1 MKELNRKV
9 FKTIFLIL
17 SLFIV
22 TGIVIYNVSSYK
34 KEYDNVKR
42 NLTFMED
49 RNTSKPEGTPPE
61 PREFNDNMPEPKD
74 RELDNM
80 MIMDYEV
87 YSVKLNNNAIERVIN
102 HSNNATSNFDAENI
116 AKTIITKDKEIKIG
130 NLYTNKYAYNYMNDT
145 IVIINT
151 KNINDRLVFTLTLS
165 IVVLTLFEVII
176 YFVSKELTK
185 RITKPAQESF
195 DKQRDFIADA
205 SHELK
210 TPLAV
215 IMASSDELKS
225 DKKNEKYVDNI
236 KYESERMSTLIR
248 SLLDLS
254 KLEKGIGIDNYK
266 EENISKIIERISLT
280 FEAIA
285 FEQNVKIDTN
295 IENDIMFKCS
305 KEEIERLIS
314 IILDNAIKHSY
325 KKSIIN
331 VNVNKDK
338 NNINIEIIN
347 KGDPIQ
353 PGDEENIF
361 ERFYR
366 ADKSRNRDANRY
378 GLGLAIAKNIV
389 TNHNG
394 TIKAFSAY
402 GKTTF
407 KINLK
412 K

>member
-1 MKELNRKV
+1 MKELNKKV
-9 FKTIFLIL
+9 FKTIFIIL
-17 SLFIV
+17 SIFIV
-22 TGIVIYNVSSYK
+22 SGIVVYNVQSYI

-42 NLTFMED
+42 NLNFIEE
-49 RNTSKPEGTPPE
+49 RNIPNDKLPE
-61 PREFNDNMPEPKD
+61 PIELDPSAPEPKD
-74 RELDNM
+74 RDLDNM

-87 YSVKLNNNAIERVIN
+87 YTVKLNNKKIEKVIN
-102 HSNNATSNFDAENI
+102 HSNSTGKFNVQSIAQKIINSNE
-116 AKTIITKDKEIKIG
+116 ELKIG
-130 NLYTNKYAYNYMNDT
+130 NLYNNKYSYNYKEDT

-151 KNINDRLVFTLTLS
+151 KKINDRLLFTLVCS
-165 IVVLTLFEVII
+165 IMLLIVFEIFI
-176 YFVSKELTK
+176 FYISKKITK

-195 DKQRDFIADA
+195 DKQKEFIADA

-225 DKKNEKYVDNI
+225 DKKNQKYIDNI
-236 KYESERMSTLIR
+236 KYESERMNTLIK

-254 KLEKGIGIDNYK
+254 KLENGVSISNYK
-266 EENISKIIERISLT
+266 EEDISKIIERISLT

-285 FEQNVKIDTN
+285 YENN
-295 IENDIMFKCS
+295 IEIDANIEKDIKLKCS
-305 KEEIERLIS
+305 KEEFERLTS

-325 KKSIIN
+325 KDSTIK
-331 VNVNKDK
+331 VNLNKDK
-338 NNINIEIIN
+338 NNINIEITN
-347 KGDPIQ
+347 TGDPIKA
-353 PGDEENIF
+353 GEEEKIF

-366 ADKSRNRDANRY
+366 GDKSRNRESNRY

-394 TIKAFSAY
+394 TIKAYS
-402 GKTTF
+402 KDNLTTF
-407 KINLK
+407 KINIK

>member
-17 SLFIV
+17 SLFIII
-22 TGIVIYNVSSYK
+22 GIMIYNVSSYK

-42 NLTFMED
+42 NLTFMAD
-49 RNTSKPEGTPPE
+49 RNNFKPEGNTRERRELNGDE
-61 PREFNDNMPEPKD
+61 PLPKI
-74 RELDNM
+74 RELD
-80 MIMDYEV
+80 IKLVMDYEV
-87 YSVKLNNNAIERVIN
+87 YTVKINNERIESIII
-102 HSNNATSNFDAENI
+102 HSNNTSNFDIENI
-116 AKTIITKDKEIKIG
+116 AKSIMAKDKEIKIG
-130 NLYTNKYAYNYMNDT
+130 NLYTNKYAYNYTNDT

-165 IVVLTLFEVII
+165 IVVLIGFEIAI
-176 YFVSKELTK
+176 YFISKELTK

-215 IMASSDELKS
+215 IMASSDEIKS

-236 KYESERMSTLIR
+236 KYESERMSTLIK

-295 IENDIMFKCS
+295 IENDIIFKCS

-314 IILDNAIKHSY
+314 IIIDNAIKHSY
-325 KKSIIN
+325 KNSIIN

-338 NNINIEIIN
+338 NSINIEIIN

-353 PGDEENIF
+353 PGDEEKIF

-394 TIKAFSAY
+394 IIKAYSKD

-407 KINLK
+407 KINFK

>member
-9 FKTIFLIL
+9 FNTIFLIL
-17 SLFIV
+17 SVFVFLIV
-22 TGIVIYNVSSYK
+22 FIYNVEAYR
-34 KEYDNVKR
+34 KEYRSVQR
-42 NLTFMED
+42 NLSFMEENNNRPNYIIPMPGEEQED
-49 RNTSKPEGTPPE
+49 RDFE
-61 PREFNDNMPEPKD
+61 
-74 RELDNM
+74 NM

-87 YSVKLNNNAIERVIN
+87 YTVRLSNGEIEKIIS
-102 HSNNATSNFDAENI
+102 HSSDMSNFDVQGIAE
-116 AKTIITKDKEIKIG
+116 KIITKKQGMRIG
-130 NLYTNKYAYNYMNDT
+130 NLYNNKYSYNYSINK

-151 KNINDRLVFTLTLS
+151 KNINDRLVLILIKS
-165 IVVLTLFEVII
+165 LVILLIIEIVIYYASKVLTE
-176 YFVSKELTK
+176 

-195 DKQRDFIADA
+195 EKQKDFIADA

-225 DKKNEKYVDNI
+225 DKKNKQYIDNI
-236 KYESERMSTLIR
+236 KYESERMSNLIK

-254 KLEKGIGIDNYK
+254 KLENGVSIANYK
-266 EENISKIIERISLT
+266 EENISKIIERVCLT

-285 FEQNVKIDTN
+285 FENNVTIETN
-295 IENDIMFKCS
+295 IEKDIKLKCS
-305 KEEIERLIS
+305 KDEMERLIS

-325 KKSIIN
+325 KDSSIN
-331 VNVNKDK
+331 VNLEKDK
-338 NNINIEIIN
+338 NSINLEITN
-347 KGDPIQ
+347 AGDPIKV
-353 PGDEENIF
+353 GDEEKIF

-366 ADKSRNRDANRY
+366 ADKSRKRDSNRY

-389 TNHNG
+389 INHNG
-394 TIKAFSAY
+394 TIKAYS
-402 GKTTF
+402 KDSLTTF

>member
-1 MKELNRKV
+1 
-9 FKTIFLIL
+9 
-17 SLFIV
+17 
-22 TGIVIYNVSSYK
+22 
-34 KEYDNVKR
+34 
-42 NLTFMED
+42 MED
-49 RNTSKPEGTPPE
+49 RNTMKPEGTPPE
-61 PREFNDNMPEPKD
+61 PREFNDNMPLPKD

-87 YSVKLNNNAIERVIN
+87 YSVKISNNKIERIIN
-102 HSNNATSNFDAENI
+102 HSNNTSNFDVENI
-116 AKTIITKDKEIKIG
+116 AKEIIAKDKEIKIG
-130 NLYTNKYAYNYMNDT
+130 NLYTNKYSYNYTRDT

-151 KNINDRLVFTLTLS
+151 KNINDRLLFTLTLS
-165 IVVLTLFEVII
+165 IIVLTLFEVII
-176 YFVSKELTK
+176 YFISRELTK
-185 RITKPAQESF
+185 RITKPARDAF

-236 KYESERMSTLIR
+236 KYESERMSTLIK
-248 SLLDLS
+248 SLLDSS

-266 EENISKIIERISLT
+266 EENISKIIERITLT

-295 IENDIMFKCS
+295 IEKDIMFKCS
-305 KEEIERLIS
+305 KEEIERLIG

-325 KKSIIN
+325 KKSIVN

-353 PGDEENIF
+353 PGDEEKIF

-394 TIKAFSAY
+394 TIKAFSKNN
-402 GKTTF
+402 KTTF
-407 KINLK
+407 KIYLK

>member
-1 MKELNRKV
+1 MKELNNKV
-9 FKTIFLIL
+9 FKTIFILL
-17 SLFIV
+17 SLFIIIGV
-22 TGIVIYNVSSYK
+22 IIYNASSYK
-34 KEYDNVKR
+34 NEYDNVKR
-42 NLTFMED
+42 NLSFMED
-49 RNTSKPEGTPPE
+49 RNHKPEDAP
-61 PREFNDNMPEPKD
+61 PEPKD
-74 RELDNM
+74 FDNM

-87 YSVKLNNNAIERVIN
+87 YTIKLNNNEIEEIIN
-102 HSNNATSNFDAENI
+102 HSNNTSNFEVEKI
-116 AKTIITKDKEIKIG
+116 VKEIINKDKGINIG
-130 NLYTNKYAYNYMNDT
+130 NLYFNNYSYNYNNDT

-151 KNINDRLVFTLTLS
+151 TNINHRLIVTLTKS
-165 IVVLTLFEVII
+165 IIILIIFEIII
-176 YFVSKELTK
+176 YFVSKTLTI
-185 RITKPAQESF
+185 RITKTAKEAF
-195 DKQRDFIADA
+195 DKQKDFIADA

-225 DKKNEKYVDNI
+225 DKKNEKYIENI
-236 KYESERMSTLIR
+236 KYESERMNNLIK

-254 KLEKGIGIDNYK
+254 KLEKGISINNYK
-266 EENISKIIERISLT
+266 VENISKIIEKVALT

-285 FEQNVKIDTN
+285 YENNVEIKTN
-295 IENDIMFKCS
+295 IEENITYKCS

-325 KKSIIN
+325 KDTTIKLN
-331 VNVNKDK
+331 LNKDK

-347 KGDPIQ
+347 KGDPIKSR
-353 PGDEENIF
+353 DEEKIF

-366 ADKSRNRDANRY
+366 ADKSRNRDSNRY
-378 GLGLAIAKNIV
+378 GLGLAIAKNIT

-394 TIKAFSAY
+394 TIKAYS
-402 GKTTF
+402 KDSLTTF

>member
-1 MKELNRKV
+1 MKELTRKV
-9 FKTIFLIL
+9 SLTIFLIL
-17 SLFIV
+17 SLFMVSSI
-22 TGIVIYNVSSYK
+22 IIYNYQSYK
-34 KEYDNVKR
+34 REYDDIVRSLNFR
-42 NLTFMED
+42 DRREAFPRFGFED
-49 RNTSKPEGTPPE
+49 RN
-61 PREFNDNMPEPKD
+61 FDNV
-74 RELDNM
+74 

-87 YSVKLNNNAIERVIN
+87 YTVKLYNGEIDTIIYQGNA
-102 HSNNATSNFDAENI
+102 SSDFDVEKI
-116 AKTIITKDKEIKIG
+116 AKSILSKDKDIVVG
-130 NLYTNKYAYNYMNDT
+130 NLYNNGYSYNYNDNS

-151 KNINDRLVFTLTLS
+151 KTINNRLSFTLFIS
-165 IVVLTLFEVII
+165 ILVLILIELMIYYVSRVLTKI
-176 YFVSKELTK
+176 
-185 RITKPAQESF
+185 ITKPAQEAL
-195 DKQRDFIADA
+195 DKQKEFIADA

-236 KYESERMSTLIR
+236 KYESERMSTLIK

-295 IENDIMFKCS
+295 IENDILFKCS
-305 KEEIERLIS
+305 KVEFERLIS

-353 PGDEENIF
+353 PGDEEKIF

-389 TNHNG
+389 ANHNG
-394 TIKAFSAY
+394 TIKAYSKD